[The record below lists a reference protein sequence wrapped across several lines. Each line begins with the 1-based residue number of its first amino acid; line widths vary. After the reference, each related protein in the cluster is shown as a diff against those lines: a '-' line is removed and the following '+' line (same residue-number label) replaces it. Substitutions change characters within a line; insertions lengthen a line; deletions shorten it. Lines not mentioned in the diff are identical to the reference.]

1 MASPYAFLS
10 NSSLAP
16 LYSCQQWSPPGS
28 SSCELT
34 ATQKGT
40 DGANRRQCTL
50 EFNLYLFGSFLGS
63 LSVILTIL
71 IFNVGSI
78 FLFQPRPGRL
88 ATLPWTYYGHI
99 AFTID
104 MLVYS
109 LHAIY
114 TDEAL
119 LSLVHVQR
127 GAHDNAKQV
136 DHLSLF
142 K

>member
-1 MASPYAFLS
+1 MHFYQIPVWLLCIPV
-10 NSSLAP
+10 NSGVHLGLLPVSLLP
-16 LYSCQQWSPPGS
+16 LKKERMVRTDANVPWSS
-28 SSCELT
+28 TCIS
-34 ATQKGT
+34 
-40 DGANRRQCTL
+40 L
-50 EFNLYLFGSFLGS
+50 EVFLGS

>member
-1 MASPYAFLS
+1 MHFYQIPVWLLCIPV
-10 NSSLAP
+10 NSGVHLGLLPVSLLP
-16 LYSCQQWSPPGS
+16 LKKGRMVRTDANVPWSS
-28 SSCELT
+28 TCIS
-34 ATQKGT
+34 
-40 DGANRRQCTL
+40 L
-50 EFNLYLFGSFLGS
+50 EVFLGS